1 MKDEHS
7 LAALCAALEVS
18 RPGYYRWKDA
28 APGIRARADA
38 QLTEA
43 IRAVHGE
50 HRGVYGSPRMMRALH
65 ARGKCHSRKRIAR
78 LMKAAGLRGKCPRRF
93 VPCTTQSGHAEPI
106 APNRLAAQPKPT
118 APNQVWVSDICQRPP
133 ALPCGQRLRPLA
145 ISLRSVPMCAPLK
158 AGSAWRPSSIS
169 TAAGSSAGRRALC
182 LAAELVLSAL
192 AMALLHRRPPA
203 GLLYHSDRGVQYACG
218 DFRAALAEARLIASM
233 SRKGNCYDNAAM
245 ESFWSSFKRESIG
258 SIYPPR
264 DNGTAAAFDY
274 IETFYN
280 RVRLHSALGYQ
291 SPVDFENQLN

>member
-7 LAALCAALEVS
+7 LATLCAALDVS

-28 APGIRARADA
+28 EPGVRARADA

-50 HRGVYGSPRMMRALH
+50 HRGVYGSPGMMRALH
-65 ARGKCHSRKRIAR
+65 ARGQCHSRKRSAR
-78 LMKAAGLRGKCPRRF
+78 LMKVAGLRGKCPRRF

-118 APNQVWVSDICQRPP
+118 APNQVWVSDITSVRT
-133 ALPCGQRLRPLA
+133 AEGWLYVAA
-145 ISLRSVPMCAPLK
+145 ILDLYS
-158 AGSAWRPSSIS
+158 
-169 TAAGSSAGRRALC
+169 RRIVGWATGAS
-182 LAAELVLSAL
+182 LAAELVLRVL
-192 AMALLHRRPPA
+192 AMALRHRRPPA

-218 DFRAALAEARLIASM
+218 DFRAALAEARLVASM

-245 ESFWSSFKRESIG
+245 ESFWSSFKRESID
-258 SIYPPR
+258 SIYPTR
-264 DNGTAAAFDY
+264 EDGTAAAFDY

-280 RVRLHSALGYQ
+280 RMRLHSPLGYQ